1 MSAML
6 RILIKCNEHSVENN
20 LNLATRLSGPLTTLA
35 SQVFVEKVINLGDL
49 DSNVVV
55 SLESV

>member
-1 MSAML
+1 ML